1 MLRQIR
7 WTLLTVLL
15 VLSGCVPTKPSE
27 PTNLTA
33 DASLN
38 PNTVTLFLTG
48 NTLSTLKPCGC
59 STGQLGGLDRRG
71 AVIHSAPAD
80 RRILID
86 TGNFLAQDTPQDRLK
101 LSILLQALTLQEYD
115 ILHLDKNDLQV
126 ITEMGLLDSTNSKL
140 ITSNPNDK
148 IPAKIEREFTLAGRK
163 MLVTIASIQTADFNP
178 SKLPQLFDNKEV
190 TTKANLLI
198 VDSSDP
204 KIIDPIAKT
213 NLVDVLIV
221 PATAT
226 EPRIV
231 DRSRSRPRV
240 ISVGKY
246 GEYAAKLTLEVQNDL
261 LVKSEFSDV
270 PITDKLPSDKNLVDL
285 YKFYQTLV
293 RDEKILDKV
302 PQVPLEGGL
311 AFVGTGKC
319 KTCHE
324 FAYQKWTE
332 RKHAIAYPTLVTAEH
347 QYDPECIK
355 CHVIGLGY
363 ESGFKNETS
372 PEDLRE
378 VGCEACHGPGN
389 KHIESVLTQKPYVAP
404 GGQPRMKCLDCH
416 TNENSAGF
424 SGHEREYFQKIVHWK
439 EPRAED
445 SIQYLSGTA
454 APKAD
459 SVNVGKESSDNR

>member
-1 MLRQIR
+1 MLRRFR
-7 WTLLTVLL
+7 WTGLLVLL

-33 DASLN
+33 DPSLN
-38 PNTVTLFLTG
+38 PNTVTIFLTG

-71 AVIHSAPAD
+71 AAIHSTPAD
-80 RRILID
+80 RRLVID

-115 ILHLDKNDLQV
+115 ILHLDKNDMKV
-126 ITEMGLLDSTNSKL
+126 ISEMGLLDSTNCEILSSISL
-140 ITSNPNDK
+140 YDK
-148 IPAKIEREFTLAGRK
+148 IAAKVGREFSLDDRK
-163 MLVTIASIQTADFNP
+163 LRVTIASIQAADFNP
-178 SKLPQLFDNKEV
+178 SKLSQLFDAKGDTV
-190 TTKANLLI
+190 KSNLLI

-204 KIIDPIAKT
+204 KIIDSIAKT

-221 PATAT
+221 PSMAT

-231 DRSRSRPRV
+231 DRGRTRPLV
-240 ISVGKY
+240 ISVGKF
-246 GEYAAKLTLEVQNDL
+246 GEYAAKLTLQVQNDGS
-261 LVKSEFSDV
+261 VKPEFSEV

-293 RDEKILDKV
+293 RDEKLLDKV
-302 PQVPLEGGL
+302 PQVPLEDGL
-311 AFVGTGKC
+311 AFVGTKKC
-319 KTCHE
+319 QTCHE

-332 RKHAIAYPTLVTAEH
+332 RKHAIAYPTLVQVEH
-347 QYDPECIK
+347 QYDPECVK

-363 ESGFKNETS
+363 ESGFKNDTNSEFGN
-372 PEDLRE
+372 

-389 KHIESVLTQKPYVAP
+389 KHIESVLTQKTYVAP
-404 GGQPRMKCLDCH
+404 GGQPRMKCVDCH
-416 TNENSAGF
+416 TNENSSGF
-424 SGHEREYFQKIVHWK
+424 SGHEREYFQKIAHWK

>member
-1 MLRQIR
+1 MLRQFR
-7 WTLLTVLL
+7 WTLLL
-15 VLSGCVPTKPSE
+15 VLFIVSGCEPTRPSE

-33 DASLN
+33 DPSLN
-38 PNTVTLFLTG
+38 PNTVTIFLTG

-71 AVIHSAPAD
+71 AVIHSTPAD
-80 RRILID
+80 RRLLID

-140 ITSNPNDK
+140 FTSNPNDK
-148 IPAKIEREFTLAGRK
+148 IPANVEREFALAGRK
-163 MLVTIASIQTADFNP
+163 LLVTIASLQAADFNS
-178 SKLPQLFDNKEV
+178 SKLSQLFDAKGD
-190 TTKANLLI
+190 TAKSNLLI
-198 VDSSDP
+198 LDSSDP
-204 KIIDPIAKT
+204 KIIDSIAKT

-231 DRSRSRPRV
+231 DRGRTRPLV
-240 ISVGKY
+240 VSVGKF
-246 GEYAAKLTLEVQNDL
+246 GEYAAKLTLEVQNDGS
-261 LVKSEFSDV
+261 VKPAFTEV
-270 PITDKLPSDKNLVDL
+270 PITDKLLSDKNLVDL

-293 RDEKILDKV
+293 HDEKILDKV

-311 AFVGTGKC
+311 AYVGTSKC

-332 RKHAIAYPTLVTAEH
+332 RKHAIAYPTLVKFEH
-347 QYDPECIK
+347 QYDPECVK

-363 ESGFKNETS
+363 ESGFKNDSS
-372 PEDLRE
+372 PEELRN

-389 KHIESVLTQKPYVAP
+389 KHIESVLTQKPYVAL
-404 GGQPRMKCLDCH
+404 GGQPRMKCVDCH
-416 TNENSAGF
+416 TNENSSGF
-424 SGHEREYFQKIVHWK
+424 AGHEREYFQKIVHWK
-439 EPRAED
+439 EPKAED